1 MSAASASVP
10 GPEAVSSWVADAV
23 LAPSMHNAQPWLFR
37 YDRTHGAL
45 TLLLDASRTMP
56 RTDPAARGLH
66 LGCGAALFN
75 LRVAAAH
82 AGWEAR
88 VHVRPAGF
96 APDLL
101 AAVTFARAAAGT
113 EQDAAGTEQEGD
125 GLAALHPAIARRH
138 TSRAPFTD
146 EPVPPELLDRL
157 REAALAEGGALDVA
171 DEWRGQT
178 LTDLAWDAEQEEKLS
193 PEAREEIAHWT
204 SERARNAP
212 EGIPTYAHGP
222 RRQGG
227 RALVREFPGTG
238 EEDGADPG
246 TAVFEWSPCL
256 AVLGTH
262 RDEPADWVRAGQ
274 AMERVLLRATLD
286 GLSTSLNSQAL
297 ERPGLRWLLRDPLSG
312 AACPQM
318 LIRLGY
324 GPEAPAT
331 PRRPLSEV
339 LVVD

>member
-1 MSAASASVP
+1 MSAASVP

-37 YDRTHGAL
+37 YDRIQGVL

-66 LGCGAALFN
+66 VGCGAALFN
-75 LRVAAAH
+75 LRVAAAA

-88 VHVRPAGF
+88 VSVSPAGF
-96 APDLL
+96 APELL
-101 AAVTFARAAAGT
+101 AAVTFAPATG
-113 EQDAAGTEQEGD
+113 DAAGD
-125 GLAALHPAIARRH
+125 GLAELHPAIARRH
-138 TSRAPFTD
+138 TSRAPFS
-146 EPVPPELLDRL
+146 ERPVPGELLDRL
-157 REAALAEGGALDVA
+157 RQAALAEGGALDVA
-171 DEWRGQT
+171 DDWRGHT

-193 PEAREEIAHWT
+193 PEALEEIAHWT
-204 SERARNAP
+204 SERARDAP
-212 EGIPTYAHGP
+212 EGIPAYARGP
-222 RRQGG
+222 GRHGG
-227 RALVREFPGTG
+227 RALVREFPGAEAAGGAG
-238 EEDGADPG
+238 EGADPG

-256 AVLGTH
+256 AVLGTR

-297 ERPGLRWLLRDPLSG
+297 EHPDLRWLLRDPLSG
-312 AACPQM
+312 AAYPQM

-331 PRRPLSEV
+331 PRRPVSEV